1 MTENTENSFPF
12 NQFAPDHFSDDKIDT
27 MLAVINGL
35 QRNLM
40 MIAQKIDVIEH
51 RLNEL
56 EKEHDEQI
64 RRIQQAG
71 LPL

>member
-1 MTENTENSFPF
+1 MTQDTENSFPF
-12 NQFAPDHFSDDKIDT
+12 NRFAPDHFGDDKIDT
-27 MLAVINGL
+27 MMAVLNGL

-40 MIAQKIDVIEH
+40 MLAQKIDVIEH

-64 RRIQQAG
+64 RRIQQG
-71 LPL
+71 RLPF

>member
-12 NQFAPDHFSDDKIDT
+12 NKFAPDHFSDDKIDT

-51 RLNEL
+51 RLNEM